1 MQIYSK
7 KEWKICMIHME
18 KVKDKF
24 HTYDRFI
31 KKKNDRYGKKIK
43 HKLHTYD
50 RFIQK

>member
-1 MQIYSK
+1 
-7 KEWKICMIHME
+7 MI
-18 KVKDKF
+18 DLL
-24 HTYDRFI
+24 